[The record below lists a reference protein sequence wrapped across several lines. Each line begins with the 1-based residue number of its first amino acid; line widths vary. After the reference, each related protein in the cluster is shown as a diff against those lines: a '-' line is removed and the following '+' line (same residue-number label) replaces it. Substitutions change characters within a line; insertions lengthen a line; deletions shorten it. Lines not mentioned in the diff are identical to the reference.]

1 MSNIR
6 LGELAEWTVGN
17 IYLND
22 TVGHRK
28 QIAIMYAFSQI
39 FSSWVGQNY
48 VRAGGKSTLGINER
62 KVLKDFLLCL
72 LLQTHAPREPFCS
85 KFEASHLHLWPPLDQ
100 GRVTGSSH
108 VHIKTSPLLYS
119 RSSLVFHF
127 KYGNVYLS
135 TPNSL
140 TVPSPQEL
148 CSMLCGSL
156 DGRGTCGRTDNMYM
170 YGWVPLL
177 SPWNYHSIVNQL

>member
-1 MSNIR
+1 
-6 LGELAEWTVGN
+6 
-17 IYLND
+17 
-22 TVGHRK
+22 
-28 QIAIMYAFSQI
+28 MYAFSQI

-48 VRAGGKSTLGINER
+48 VRAGGKSAQR
-62 KVLKDFLLCL
+62 LLALFIIANPCSKR
-72 LLQTHAPREPFCS
+72 TFCF

-100 GRVTGSSH
+100 GGVTGSSH

-127 KYGNVYLS
+127 KYSSVYLS
-135 TPNSL
+135 IPNSL
-140 TVPSPQEL
+140 TVPSPREL

-156 DGRGTCGRTDNMYM
+156 DGRGICGRTDNMYM